1 MPNIGRENRA
11 AQDQLSAWGIAS
23 LTPTYPSPATLAAM
37 SEFARTLID
46 WQSTH
51 GRNDLPWQQN
61 REPYYIW
68 LSEIMLQQ
76 TQVDTVIPY
85 YQRFLQRFPDVAAL
99 AGAPLDDVLA
109 LWSGLGY
116 YARAR
121 NLHRAA
127 QLVVS
132 EYDGVFPRE
141 AAELVKLPGIGRS
154 TAAAIA
160 SFCYGER
167 VAILDGNV
175 KRVLARHFGIDGF
188 PGERAIEQRMWA
200 LAESLVPQ
208 QGADIYPQ
216 AIMDLGA
223 TLCTRSRPLCLH
235 CPVHITCTARIEGRQ
250 GELPTAKPRKA
261 VPQRENA
268 MLVLRAGN
276 RVLLE
281 QRPASGIWGGLF
293 SLPELAPDEDAG
305 GLLQRRFGLSVTASA
320 AALAPV
326 RHSFTHFTLTIQ
338 PWLVVFEQMPT
349 TLNEPTLAW
358 AALDALDAV
367 GLPAPI
373 RRLLASLE

>member
-1 MPNIGRENRA
+1 
-11 AQDQLSAWGIAS
+11 
-23 LTPTYPSPATLAAM
+23 M
-37 SEFARTLID
+37 SEFARTLIA

-61 REPYYIW
+61 REPYHIW

-99 AGAPLDDVLA
+99 AAAPLDDVLTS
-109 LWSGLGY
+109 WSGLGY

-127 QLVVS
+127 QLVVG
-132 EYDGVFPRE
+132 EYDGVFPRS
-141 AAELVKLPGIGRS
+141 AAELVALPGIGRS

-175 KRVLARHFGIDGF
+175 KRVLARHFGIEGF
-188 PGERAIEQRMWA
+188 PGQRAIEQDMWA
-200 LAESLVPQ
+200 LAESLVPEH
-208 QGADIYPQ
+208 GVDIYPQ

-235 CPVHITCTARIEGRQ
+235 CPVHTSCVARQQGRQ
-250 GELPTAKPRKA
+250 AELPTPKTRKA

-276 RVLLE
+276 QVLLE

-293 SLPELAPDEDAG
+293 SLPELEAGEDAP
-305 GLLQRRFGLSVTASA
+305 GLLQRRFGLSA
-320 AALAPV
+320 AANPSALTPV

-338 PWLVVFEQMPT
+338 PWLVTLEQIPA
-349 TLNEPTLAW
+349 TLNEPSLSW
-358 AALDALDAV
+358 IALDALDTL

-373 RRLLASLE
+373 RRLLESLA

>member
-1 MPNIGRENRA
+1 
-11 AQDQLSAWGIAS
+11 
-23 LTPTYPSPATLAAM
+23 M
-37 SEFARTLID
+37 SEFAVTLVT
-46 WQSTH
+46 WQASH

-61 REPYYIW
+61 REPYHIW

-99 AGAPLDDVLA
+99 AAAPLDDVLA

-127 QLVVS
+127 QMVMS
-132 EYDGVFPRE
+132 DFNGVFPDT
-141 AAELVKLPGIGRS
+141 AAGLITLPGIGRS

-175 KRVLARHFGIDGF
+175 KRVLARHYGINGF
-188 PGERAIEQRMWA
+188 PGERAIEQDMWA
-200 LAESLVPQ
+200 LAESLVPER
-208 QGADIYPQ
+208 GVDVYPQ

-223 TLCTRSRPLCLH
+223 TICTRSKPLCLH
-235 CPVHITCTARIEGRQ
+235 CPVTTSCVARREGRQ
-250 GELPTAKPRKA
+250 AELPTPKPRKK
-261 VPQRENA
+261 VPQRESA
-268 MLVLRAGN
+268 MLVLRAQN

-293 SLPELAPDEDAG
+293 SLPEMEVGEDAAS
-305 GLLQRRFGLSVTASA
+305 LMQRRFGLSPRAEASA
-320 AALAPV
+320 LTPV
-326 RHSFTHFTLTIQ
+326 RHAFTHFGLTIQ
-338 PWLVVFEQMPT
+338 PWLVDLKKMPA
-349 TLNEPTLAW
+349 TLNEPNLSWTDLAS
-358 AALDALDAV
+358 LENV

-373 RRLLASLE
+373 RRLLQSLE

>member
-1 MPNIGRENRA
+1 
-11 AQDQLSAWGIAS
+11 
-23 LTPTYPSPATLAAM
+23 M
-37 SEFARTLID
+37 SEFARTLIQ

-61 REPYYIW
+61 REPYHIW

-99 AGAPLDDVLA
+99 AAAPLDDVLA

-132 EYDGVFPRE
+132 EYDGVFPRS
-141 AAELVKLPGIGRS
+141 ASELIALPGIGRS

-175 KRVLARHFGIDGF
+175 KRVLARHFGIEGF
-188 PGERAIEQRMWA
+188 PGERAVEQNMWA
-200 LAESLVPQ
+200 LAESLVPE

-235 CPVHITCTARIEGRQ
+235 CPVHTSCVARLQGRQ
-250 GELPTAKPRKA
+250 AELPTTKVRKA

-276 RVLLE
+276 QILLE

-293 SLPELAPDEDAG
+293 SLPELEAGEDAP
-305 GLLQRRFGLSVTASA
+305 GLLQRRFGLSTAASPSA
-320 AALAPV
+320 LTPM

-338 PWLVVFEQMPT
+338 PWLVTLEQIPA
-349 TLNEPTLAW
+349 TLNEPTLSW
-358 AALDALDAV
+358 IALDALDTL

-373 RRLLASLE
+373 RRLLESLA

>member
-1 MPNIGRENRA
+1 
-11 AQDQLSAWGIAS
+11 
-23 LTPTYPSPATLAAM
+23 M
-37 SEFARTLID
+37 SKFARTLIE
-46 WQSTH
+46 WQASH

-61 REPYYIW
+61 RQPYHIW

-99 AGAPLDDVLA
+99 AGAQLDDVLA

-127 QLVVS
+127 QQVMS
-132 EYDGVFPRE
+132 EHGGVFPRS
-141 AAELVKLPGIGRS
+141 AAELVTLPGIGRS

-160 SFCYGER
+160 SFCFGER

-175 KRVLARHFGIDGF
+175 KRVLARHFGIEGI
-188 PGERAIEQRMWA
+188 PGERAIEQGMWA
-200 LAESLVPQ
+200 LAESLVPE

-235 CPVHITCTARIEGRQ
+235 CPVTTTCVARREGRQ
-250 GELPTAKPRKA
+250 TELPTAKPRKA
-261 VPQRENA
+261 VPQRESA
-268 MLVLRAGN
+268 MLILRAQD

-293 SLPELAPDEDAG
+293 SLPEMEVGEDAAS
-305 GLLQRRFGLSVTASA
+305 LMQRRFGLSPTQSAS
-320 AALAPV
+320 ALAPV
-326 RHSFTHFTLTIQ
+326 RHTFTHFGLTIQ
-338 PWLVVFEQMPT
+338 PWLVVLENMPA
-349 TLNEPTLAW
+349 TLNEANLNWAELGALETL
-358 AALDALDAV
+358 

-373 RRLLASLE
+373 RRLLESLT

>member
-1 MPNIGRENRA
+1 
-11 AQDQLSAWGIAS
+11 
-23 LTPTYPSPATLAAM
+23 M
-37 SEFARTLID
+37 SEFARTLIA

-61 REPYYIW
+61 REPYHVW

-85 YQRFLQRFPDVAAL
+85 YQRFLQRFPGVAAL
-99 AGAPLDDVLA
+99 ADAPLDDVLA

-127 QLVVS
+127 QRVIS
-132 EYDGVFPRE
+132 EYDGVFPCS

-175 KRVLARHFGIDGF
+175 KRVLARHFGIEGF
-188 PGERAIEQRMWA
+188 PGERAIEQDMWT
-200 LAESLVPQ
+200 LAESLVPEN
-208 QGADIYPQ
+208 DIDVYPQ

-235 CPVHITCTARIEGRQ
+235 CPVHTTCVARAEGRQ
-250 GELPTAKPRKA
+250 AELPTAKPRKA
-261 VPQRENA
+261 VPQRANA

-293 SLPELAPDEDAG
+293 SLPELAPDEDASA
-305 GLLQRRFGLSVTASA
+305 LLQRRFGLSVTTTPSA
-320 AALAPV
+320 LPPV
-326 RHSFTHFTLTIQ
+326 RHSFTHFSLTIQ
-338 PWLVVFEQMPT
+338 PWLVVLAQMPAS
-349 TLNEPTLAW
+349 LNEPTLNW
-358 AALDALDAV
+358 AALDALDTL

-373 RRLLASLE
+373 RRLLESLP

>member
-1 MPNIGRENRA
+1 
-11 AQDQLSAWGIAS
+11 
-23 LTPTYPSPATLAAM
+23 M
-37 SEFARTLID
+37 SKFAVTLIE
-46 WQSTH
+46 WQVTH
-51 GRNDLPWQQN
+51 GRNDLPWQEQEK
-61 REPYYIW
+61 RGKGRDPYRVW

-99 AGAPLDDVLA
+99 AAAPLDDVLA

-127 QLVVS
+127 QLVMS
-132 EYDGVFPRE
+132 DHGGVFPRS
-141 AAELVKLPGIGRS
+141 AAALVELPGIGRS

-175 KRVLARHFGIDGF
+175 KRVLARHFGIEGF
-188 PGERAIEQRMWA
+188 PGERAIEQDMWA
-200 LAESLVPQ
+200 LAESLVPER
-208 QGADIYPQ
+208 GADVYPQ

-223 TLCTRSRPLCLH
+223 TICTRSKPLCLH
-235 CPVHITCTARIEGRQ
+235 CPVTTTCIARETGRQ
-250 GELPTAKPRKA
+250 GELPTPKPRKA
-261 VPQRENA
+261 VPQRESA

-293 SLPELAPDEDAG
+293 SLPELAADEDAAS
-305 GLLQRRFGLSVTASA
+305 LMQRRFGLSSKATAH
-320 AALAPV
+320 ALDPV
-326 RHSFTHFTLTIQ
+326 RHVFTHFSLTIQ
-338 PWLVVFEQMPT
+338 PWLVDLKKMPAA
-349 TLNEPTLAW
+349 LNEPNLNWADL
-358 AALDALDAV
+358 AALDSV

-373 RRLLASLE
+373 RRLLESLE

>member
-1 MPNIGRENRA
+1 MSTSSRYLF
-11 AQDQLSAWGIAS
+11 AQ
-23 LTPTYPSPATLAAM
+23 TLV
-37 SEFARTLID
+37 D
-46 WQSTH
+46 WQATH

-61 REPYYIW
+61 REPYHVW

-99 AGAPLDDVLA
+99 ASAPLDDVLA

-127 QLVVS
+127 QMVVS
-132 EYDGVFPRE
+132 AYGGVFPPS

-160 SFCYGER
+160 SFCFGER

-175 KRVLARHFGIDGF
+175 KRVLARHFGIEGF
-188 PGERAIEQRMWA
+188 PGERAIEQQMWA
-200 LAESLVPQ
+200 LAESLVPEH
-208 QGADIYPQ
+208 GADIYPQ

-223 TLCTRSRPLCLH
+223 TLCTRSRPACLH
-235 CPVHITCTARIEGRQ
+235 CPVHTSCVARHEGRQ
-250 GELPTAKPRKA
+250 AELPTAKPRKA
-261 VPQRENA
+261 VPQRESA
-268 MLVLRAGN
+268 MLVLRAADH
-276 RVLLE
+276 VLLE

-293 SLPELAPDEDAG
+293 SLPELEPGEDAAT
-305 GLLQRRFGLSVTASA
+305 LMQRRFSLFPIKPAN
-320 AALAPV
+320 ALTPV
-326 RHSFTHFTLTIQ
+326 RHSFTHFGLTIQ
-338 PWLVVFEQMPT
+338 PWLV
-349 TLNEPTLAW
+349 TLDKVPAAVNAPNLSWADLGTL
-358 AALDALDAV
+358 DSV

-373 RRLLASLE
+373 RRLLESLA